1 MLYSGGNGAGV
12 SFYLKYADE
21 STTDNPVINAKG
33 VDEKGNEFEQ
43 TIFVNSI
50 DPSNATY
57 VEMRALEAHN
67 HIPHG
72 IMSMTSL
79 PLESGQMT
87 LHDRANFFDMYDKGI
102 QNYNKIGR
110 FDLAT
115 VYENFYQSYLEI
127 AGRQKND

>member
-33 VDEKGNEFEQ
+33 IDEKGNEFEQ
-43 TIFVNSI
+43 SINVNTI

-72 IMSMTSL
+72 IMRMTSL
-79 PLESGQMT
+79 PLESGKMA
-87 LHDRANFFDMYDKGI
+87 LHDRANFFDMYEKGI
-102 QNYNKIGR
+102 QDFKKLSR
-110 FDLAT
+110 SDLAS
-115 VYENFYQSYLEI
+115 VYEKFYQSYLEI
-127 AGRQKND
+127 ADRQKYD